1 MSVSRCTLSQ
11 LKKKN
16 IKLIYNTDIWMLR
29 SRIMWLNDK
38 RLRSFGG
45 QIDISKAKLGSLRGK

>member
-1 MSVSRCTLSQ
+1 MYIISV
-11 LKKKN
+11 KKKN
-16 IKLIYNTDIWMLR
+16 IKLIYNTDIWMPR